1 MKDSV
6 LRPETTPPNNLT
18 SLATGDVLRCMLTSR
33 YVRGLV
39 ALGMTSLLGCGVT
52 ITELQTL
59 NPRAATLR
67 VHCHPWQVPADV
79 KLLAAQSSADY
90 TDHIVTDQT
99 PGELLEYA
107 PRANV
112 FIEVDASAPR
122 ANARQMASEYG
133 LVCQEDLA
141 VRSTPLETLRPK
153 EPCSVAG
160 NASASGHLV
169 GNANPP
175 PCGSG
180 AGDSANTGAGSAPA
194 ARKRI
199 GVCARPPGIT
209 SDEWYGGPGITANV
223 KTEAEYDAQVA
234 KATVI
239 FYLDPS
245 APPESIWHFGPDIK
259 VRCPGKAPIPYDQWV
274 AKNSGTAGQ
283 QSSNAKAGTG
293 TSTTPN
299 KSSTSTTPNKPTT
312 STAPNTG
319 SSPPSSTSSPNG
331 QGPALSV
338 FETIVN
344 NMAVGGA
351 LAQGNTSGSLNDP
364 NGHRNGIPGGKNV
377 GGFSFPLLQMGVA
390 TFQIISAVGLKPKD
404 FINLVHL
411 ASKKGQRTVI
421 EKADKAALDLADD
434 LVKNHGQY
442 PMAKG
447 LEEMQTIMPYSM
459 AEKFTKDLGN
469 AFQAHKIFERRA
481 LDKLKQSDAGFE
493 KLPAVILTKEEH
505 QEVTNLLNAAWNKL
519 GPKKGQQA
527 TVEELR
533 AIYKAAYANKYPHWL
548 EIIEKQLR
556 SF

>member
-1 MKDSV
+1 M
-6 LRPETTPPNNLT
+6 R
-18 SLATGDVLRCMLTSR
+18 TSR
-33 YVRGLV
+33 YARGLL
-39 ALGMTSLLGCGVT
+39 ALGMTSLFGCGVT
-52 ITELQTL
+52 MTELQTL
-59 NPRAATLR
+59 NPLAATLR
-67 VHCHPWQVPADV
+67 VHCHPWQIPADV
-79 KLLAAQSSADY
+79 KLLAARSSADY

-112 FIEVDASAPR
+112 FIEVDASAPYE
-122 ANARQMASEYG
+122 NARIMASEYG
-133 LVCQEDLA
+133 LVCQQDLA
-141 VRSTPLETLRPK
+141 VRSTPLESLREEK
-153 EPCSVAG
+153 PCSVAG
-160 NASASGHLV
+160 DALANRQFV
-169 GNANPP
+169 GDTNSP
-175 PCGSG
+175 PC
-180 AGDSANTGAGSAPA
+180 AAPA
-194 ARKRI
+194 GATAPAKDPPKRI
-199 GVCARPPGIT
+199 PVCVKPAWIKA
-209 SDEWYGGPGITANV
+209 DLKEWAIFKSNDKKGTTDDRATFEAST
-223 KTEAEYDAQVA
+223 TEAEI
-234 KATVI
+234 I
-239 FYLDPS
+239 FVLDPT
-245 APPESIWHFGPDIK
+245 APPETAYYFTKDAKKLSCPQKPAKTFDQVVKDGAMPDLVDLNAANK
-259 VRCPGKAPIPYDQWV
+259 AMETNATGKA
-274 AKNSGTAGQ
+274 ATTA
-283 QSSNAKAGTG
+283 T
-293 TSTTPN
+293 TSTR
-299 KSSTSTTPNKPTT
+299 STKPNKPTT
-312 STAPNTG
+312 STAPITG

-338 FETIVN
+338 FEQLVN

-351 LAQGNTSGSLNDP
+351 LAQGNTSGSLNAP

-377 GGFSFPLLQMGVA
+377 GGFSFPALQGAVA
-390 TFQIISAVGLKPKD
+390 AYQIINAVGVSPKS
-404 FINLVHL
+404 FIDLVHK

-434 LVKNHGQY
+434 LIKNHGQY